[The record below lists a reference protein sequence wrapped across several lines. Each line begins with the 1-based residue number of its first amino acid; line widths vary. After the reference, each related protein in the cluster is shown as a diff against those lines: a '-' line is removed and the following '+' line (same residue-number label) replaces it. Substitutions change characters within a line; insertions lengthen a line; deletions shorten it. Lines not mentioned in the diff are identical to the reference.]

1 MDDAQELKSSVVP
14 DDSPADTPDVH
25 FQQDVPERKSSRN
38 RIGYHRVYL
47 DGFVLWASKPNRSGG
62 VILPSGAQA
71 RHPTIIFGPTLDRIP
86 SQEHVIIRLPLPC
99 NPRASTIKAGIF
111 RLVTLTLLC
120 SPTHAQQL
128 GLEKVENPVYLAD
141 SSTAADSLHQINELL
156 SRDNLDQ
163 AVRLVDQTITTY
175 GNRLILSDD
184 PSATELYIPVRDRM
198 NRFVLDH
205 PKLLSASRRIL
216 TPSAQTLLSDGRWAQ
231 VYSTRW
237 FTKPGYLAS
246 LHHAQV
252 LIENAHFDEGLGSLE
267 QLKDH
272 PDFSADDQRFLKL
285 QSLAHRMIET
295 NSHSADQPTALNLD
309 GIVPEALAIES
320 ITPKP
325 EIGQL
330 QPISQPRLTGANW
343 DPSSWIMPTADTNAI
358 YTNDGVT
365 ISCFDRYTLKP
376 LWRLQTA
383 KDRSE
388 LPITQEAR
396 ARIGRVI
403 EDASTV
409 TLVNN
414 ALYLASGVAR
424 NGSRSGDDR
433 LLKIDAHTGEIQ
445 WGIDIK
451 ALDPSLKESSI
462 RGRVIVDEDTVIVG
476 ARTNNRKKRLVS
488 FSIVGIDAAT
498 GKLRWV
504 RALASAGALPFQQMG
519 QLAHSPILHRGTI
532 YWTDQIGLIFAI
544 ESASGHIRWARTLPS
559 PDVYARSNR
568 PSFAVSSPVIT
579 DDGLF
584 ALSSDGSLIMQIDPD
599 TGGIIGS
606 RPADPVGEALYLLAV
621 GDSIACVSPSM
632 IYFYPSARFTTVNP
646 RKSAYLGG
654 SSGIRGRVIVQ
665 GNQLLVPTNDGIKII
680 DENRPLVSVSLP
692 LEHTGNILALD
703 GQIIVADEMNIA
715 SYLSWETAQ
724 ATLQARIQSDPS
736 SAITLTQLAYR
747 ANKPTKTIQAA
758 DRAMR
763 TLASLDEPQ
772 RTQLSGEMFDILE
785 RMLTDANTAGTSE
798 TSGVLDR
805 DQQRTMIDYLS
816 ELARTH
822 EQVVAHRIALGTW
835 NEHYGTKKQAVA
847 AYQDILDQPAL
858 SRAMWQGSGIA
869 IRGGIAAARNIG
881 RILDDVGYQP
891 YQSLSAIAESER
903 SFLPE
908 SPTPAALEQLAHRY
922 PFAKITPHLWLEV
935 AQKAKDAHQ
944 ISEATH
950 VAKEGLNRA
959 IVLHR
964 LGVAPDQPTVDT
976 LAEIAIAGMMINNQ
990 AHDAQIFA
998 SSIGNEFEHLT
1009 LRINGQTITQ
1019 DQIIEMAKLANHT
1032 PILGNRFV
1040 RSDTPL
1046 LIAGSPIVPP
1056 VRIDRGGVVMHSP
1069 QNGMIHYIRI
1079 GRGAYESAWSRQSMV
1094 LAQPAIPWQD
1104 EQQTIVVWP
1113 IDSQPD
1119 STGSI
1124 ESIQTTTGDTT
1135 WIVSNIREELGS
1147 QSTRIPD
1154 ELARRDGMFET
1165 PLAGITPINQ
1175 ILVVADG
1182 RTLIVCD
1189 RIGRAMG
1196 IDQHSGT
1203 ILWKHDMPANR
1214 IFDLDLSGSVL
1225 GICGMMTIDQPDEQ
1239 QAGAF
1244 IPIAASLNPR
1254 TGEVTQ
1260 LVDQLGEYPRWIR
1273 ADSHNN
1279 LILGTLTNIISLE
1292 PGSGNINWI
1301 YNDALLEETQ
1311 GAWIANN
1318 QLLVEDADNDLWS
1331 LNLDQS
1337 DPKAQRLELRQRLTN
1352 RSWVHVRSSLDDVL
1366 VASDRGFA
1374 GFNQSQQLI
1383 ASDPINTIAGM
1394 IDVAWGLDQLV
1405 MVEQPDFNSYE
1416 THPRSTSNLYLMD
1429 LHTGMLLDEIALS
1442 VPSEVRRSPQSI
1454 TAITG
1459 GVIVSYHELS
1469 VFVPITS
1476 TTSAATTSDKTHASE
1491 LVSVRQNDRH

>member
-1 MDDAQELKSSVVP
+1 MGRSKTP
-14 DDSPADTPDVH
+14 DDYFRTH
-25 FQQDVPERKSSRN
+25 
-38 RIGYHRVYL
+38 
-47 DGFVLWASKPNRSGG
+47 W
-62 VILPSGAQA
+62 
-71 RHPTIIFGPTLDRIP
+71 FGPIGHSTP
-86 SQEHVIIRLPLPC
+86 AQEHVIIPRPTTSRS
-99 NPRASTIKAGIF
+99 RASVLNIGI
-111 RLVTLTLLC
+111 TLLITL
-120 SPTHAQQL
+120 SAMTNPARAQQL

-141 SSTAADSLHQINELL
+141 SSTAKDSLLQINDLL

-175 GNRLILSDD
+175 GDRLIESGEPHSDD
-184 PSATELYIPVRDRM
+184 LFIPVRDRM

-205 PKLLSASRRIL
+205 PKLLSASRRML
-216 TPSAQTLLSDGRWAQ
+216 TPSAQTMLSDGQWAR

-237 FTKPGYLAS
+237 FTKPGYVAG

-252 LIENAHFDEGLGSLE
+252 LIENAHFDEGLRSLE
-267 QLKDH
+267 ELKNH
-272 PDFSADDQRFLKL
+272 PDYSGDDERFTRLV
-285 QSLAHRMIET
+285 SLAHRMIET
-295 NSHSADQPTALNLD
+295 SSHADDQPAALHVD
-309 GIVPEALAIES
+309 GIVPEALATEF

-343 DPSSWIMPTADTNAI
+343 DPSSWIMPTANTNAI
-358 YTNDGVT
+358 FTNDGIT

-376 LWRLQTA
+376 IWRLQTA
-383 KDRSE
+383 QDRSE
-388 LPITQEAR
+388 LPFTQEAR

-414 ALYLASGVAR
+414 TLYLASGVAR

-433 LLKIDAHTGEIQ
+433 LLKIDANTGEIQ
-445 WGIDIK
+445 WGVEIQT
-451 ALDPSLKESSI
+451 LDPSLHEASI

-476 ARTNNRKKRLVS
+476 ARTNNRKKRLVG

-498 GKLRWV
+498 GKRRWV

-532 YWTDQIGLIFAI
+532 YWTDQIGLILAI
-544 ESASGHIRWARTLPS
+544 ESATGHVRWARTLPS

-568 PSFAVSSPVIT
+568 PSFAVSTPVIT

-584 ALSSDGSLIMQIDPD
+584 ALTSDGSQIMQIDPD
-599 TGGIIGS
+599 TGSILGS
-606 RPADPVGEALYLLAV
+606 RLADPVGEALYLLAV

-632 IYFYPSARFTTVNP
+632 MYFYPSAQFTTVNP

-654 SSGIRGRVIVQ
+654 SSGIRGRVIVW
-665 GNQLLVPTNDGIKII
+665 GNQLLVPTNNGLQMI
-680 DENRPLVSVSLP
+680 DEDRPLVAVPLP
-692 LEHTGNILALD
+692 LKHTGNILALN
-703 GQIIVADEMNIA
+703 GQIVVVDEMNIA
-715 SYLSWETAQ
+715 SYLSWQTAQ

-747 ANKPTKTIQAA
+747 ANKPIETIAAA
-758 DRAMR
+758 DQAMR
-763 TLASLDEPQ
+763 IVQSVDQPQ
-772 RTQLSGEMFDILE
+772 RTTLEAELFDVIE
-785 RMLTDANTAGTSE
+785 GMLNDANTPGASGTDTQPS
-798 TSGVLDR
+798 SVLDVG
-805 DQQRTMIDYLS
+805 QQRVMIDHLA
-816 ELARTH
+816 ELASTH
-822 EQVVAHRIALGTW
+822 RQVVAHRMALGTW
-835 NEHYGTKKQAVA
+835 NELHGTKKQAIA

-881 RILDDVGYQP
+881 DILEDAGYQP
-891 YQSLSAIAESER
+891 YESLSAIAESER

-908 SPTPAALEQLAHRY
+908 SPSSASLELIALQY
-922 PFAKITPHLWLEV
+922 PFAKITPRLWLEM
-935 AQKAKDAHQ
+935 AQRANESHQ
-944 ISEATH
+944 TSEAIH
-950 VAKEGLNRA
+950 AAKSGLDRA
-959 IVLHR
+959 SMLDR
-964 LGVAPDQPTVDT
+964 LGVAPDQPTIDA
-976 LAEIAIAGMMINNQ
+976 LAEIAISGMIANNQ
-990 AHDAQIFA
+990 AHEAQTLA
-998 SSIGNEFEHLT
+998 NSIGNEFEHLT

-1019 DQIIEMAKLANHT
+1019 DQIIEMGKLANHT
-1032 PILGNRFV
+1032 PVLGNRFA
-1040 RSDTPL
+1040 RTSPSL
-1046 LIAGSPIVPP
+1046 LIPGSPIKPAI
-1056 VRIDRGGVVMHSP
+1056 RIDRSGVVMHSP
-1069 QNGMIHYIRI
+1069 QNGMINYIRV

-1094 LAQPAIPWQD
+1094 LVQPAIPWQD

-1135 WIVSNIREELGS
+1135 WIINTIREELA
-1147 QSTRIPD
+1147 QDSTRLPD
-1154 ELARRDGMFET
+1154 QLARLDGMFET
-1165 PLAGITPINQ
+1165 PLVGTAPINQ

-1182 RTLIVCD
+1182 RTVIVSD

-1196 IDQHSGT
+1196 IDQHSGN
-1203 ILWKHDMPANR
+1203 ILWKHDLPANR
-1214 IFDLDLSGSVL
+1214 IFDLDLTGSIL
-1225 GICGMMTIDQPDEQ
+1225 GICGEMVIDQPNEQ
-1239 QAGAF
+1239 QAGAQV
-1244 IPIAASLNPR
+1244 PIAASLNPR

-1260 LVDQLGEYPRWIR
+1260 LVDQLGEYPRWVR

-1301 YNDALLEETQ
+1301 YNDPLLEETQ

-1352 RSWVHVRSSLDDVL
+1352 RSWVHVRSSLDEVL

-1374 GFNQSQQLI
+1374 GFDQSQQLI
-1383 ASDPINTIAGM
+1383 ASDPISTNAGM

-1405 MVEQPDFNSYE
+1405 MVEQPDFNAYE
-1416 THPRSTSNLYLMD
+1416 THQHSTSKLYLMD
-1429 LHTGMLLDEIALS
+1429 HHTGMLLDEVALS
-1442 VPSEVRRSPQSI
+1442 VPSSIRRSPQSV

-1459 GVIVSYHELS
+1459 GVIVGFYEVS
-1469 VFVPITS
+1469 VFVR
-1476 TTSAATTSDKTHASE
+1476 TTDDQPSISKAISMRPMQIGDAT
-1491 LVSVRQNDRH
+1491 R